1 MSVSIQEVVIVLFAC
16 GLVAL
21 FAGKRTWLWGIPAQF
36 AVIASFTPADPL
48 STLLIGGP
56 CSAIYA
62 FALLK
67 TERQAIPQTISADE

>member
-1 MSVSIQEVVIVLFAC
+1 MSVSIQEIVIVLFAC

-21 FAGKRTWLWGIPAQF
+21 FARKRAWLWGIPAQL
-36 AVIASFTPADPL
+36 AVIASCTPADPV
-48 STLLIGGP
+48 STLVIGVP

-67 TERQAIPQTISADE
+67 TERQIAPAAVPTKD